1 LGNSLHDQLLKAG
14 LVNRQQVQQTE
25 KAQRKKA
32 RQQQKG
38 QSRPADPARV
48 DANRTRRE
56 QAARDRELNRQ
67 RQAKQQARQ
76 DEAKIRQLIA
86 GHRLPADEGEIAYS
100 FVHDPIVA
108 RIFVSESQQKQ
119 LGQGRIAIV
128 TLDGAFV
135 LVPAAVA
142 VKIRETDASR
152 VIVCND
158 GERDEAIDSDYAD
171 YQVPDDLMW

>member
-1 LGNSLHDQLLKAG
+1 M
-14 LVNRQQVQQTE
+14 
-25 KAQRKKA
+25 
-32 RQQQKG
+32 
-38 QSRPADPARV
+38 
-48 DANRTRRE
+48 
-56 QAARDRELNRQ
+56 
-67 RQAKQQARQ
+67 
-76 DEAKIRQLIA
+76 
-86 GHRLPADEGEIAYS
+86 
-100 FVHDPIVA
+100 A
-108 RIFVSESQQKQ
+108 RIFVSESRQKQ

-128 TLDGAFV
+128 TLDGTFV